1 MILSQDLCFI
11 SSWITK
17 RRQEER
23 RVTSTPNRH
32 MWFIIQISFKFY
44 FSWIKWWSHPKWQL
58 RKQVLNI
65 LLFEKNH
72 NLSKKWSFQ
81 SIQMLMSDPL
91 QSSAKVSS
99 GAVYSL
105 VLLHIKLVTCVT
117 FMFLYGD
124 FYVLLYGDF
133 YWLFKSQAALIKSQN
148 EPLWKVIMKMCWLL
162 PRITVAINLIT
173 NISRLLATETR
184 FCGCCQNVTKEVFIP
199 H

>member
-23 RVTSTPNRH
+23 RVTSTPTRH
-32 MWFIIQISFKFY
+32 MWFKIQISFKFY

-58 RKQVLNI
+58 KKQVLNI

-99 GAVYSL
+99 GGLFFNLDAYQTRYL
-105 VLLHIKLVTCVT
+105 CDLCFCMAI
-117 FMFLYGD
+117 FMYFCME
-124 FYVLLYGDF
+124 
-133 YWLFKSQAALIKSQN
+133 I
-148 EPLWKVIMKMCWLL
+148 
-162 PRITVAINLIT
+162 
-173 NISRLLATETR
+173 LLA
-184 FCGCCQNVTKEVFIP
+184 F
-199 H
+199 